1 MRRSGNRATRTGGDA
16 ARTGCYEGECR
27 CESMIWLYRVFREA
41 EAKRRKFWF
50 FFFKQKTAYEITRYW
65 SSDVCSSD
73 LHHHL
78 LRRHRES
85 PRAAGFSDS
94 LEEFDLPAVGI
105 RTLMRRAST
114 APCAPDSG

>member
-1 MRRSGNRATRTGGDA
+1 MWTALLATLNVIEGARHEVWTVNTDA
-16 ARTGCYEGECR
+16 GYLEDGVV
-27 CESMIWLYRVFREA
+27 IEA
-41 EAKRRKFWF
+41 LLDFI